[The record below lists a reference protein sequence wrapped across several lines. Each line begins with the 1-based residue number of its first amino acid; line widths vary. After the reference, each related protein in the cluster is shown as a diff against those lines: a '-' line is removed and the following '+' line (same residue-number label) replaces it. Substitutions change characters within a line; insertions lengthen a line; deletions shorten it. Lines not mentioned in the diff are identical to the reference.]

1 MKCWTQ
7 LTWRSHNAA
16 RFCRF
21 SLSRTVLSLHI
32 RDASSCRLSSHFLV
46 KKSYCLDRRAR
57 ETGRR
62 GCSVAIQPFRF
73 NAALTDFSR
82 VTSMEEGWIGAH
94 RYMALCAAGQ
104 IYKGCMQCMA
114 GSHIVQGHSRA
125 DPAVTKRMKLPA
137 GQTLTASYST
147 ICSARVTL
155 LHLISK

>member
-1 MKCWTQ
+1 M
-7 LTWRSHNAA
+7 
-16 RFCRF
+16 
-21 SLSRTVLSLHI
+21 LSLHI

-82 VTSMEEGWIGAH
+82 VTSMEEGWIVAH
-94 RYMALCAAGQ
+94 RYMALCAAGCQ